1 MRRVL
6 LLAIGLY
13 GGSTFAAKD
22 TTKWSFPAI
31 YGVSFNQTVLRQ
43 WNAGGQN
50 NLAAGA
56 IVRQQAIAVRG
67 PWRWEQLLD
76 ATYSLN
82 IQEDVTRKIDDK
94 LEYATRMDY
103 LLREDPLWKVSGFAS
118 FKTQFVKGFAK
129 PGDSVYIS
137 KALAPAYGIAGL
149 GVTHKNKGFELYA
162 SPVTA
167 KFTWVRDSVLSAKG
181 VFGLAPGQR
190 FRQELGLYGNARYQK
205 SFKSGIKVDLRL
217 NAFANYLQAP
227 FSVDLD
233 SDLLLVYKNKG
244 PLSVTLRSQ
253 NLFDRDVL
261 LRDTNGDGKLDAS
274 GVQTKQFMGLGLTYE
289 FGKKK

>member
-1 MRRVL
+1 MRRLL
-6 LLAIGLY
+6 LLALGLIS
-13 GGSTFAAKD
+13 GSMWAASD
-22 TTKWSFPAI
+22 TTQWSFPAI

-56 IVRQQAIAVRG
+56 ILRQQAIAVRG
-67 PWRWEQLLD
+67 KWRWEQLLD

-82 IQEDVTRKIDDK
+82 IQEGITRKIDDK
-94 LEYATRMDY
+94 LEYATRFDY
-103 LLREDPLWKVSGFAS
+103 LLREDPLWKVSGFSS

-137 KALAPAYGIAGL
+137 RAFAPAYGIAGL
-149 GVTHKNKGFELYA
+149 GLTHKTDGLALYA

-167 KFTWVRDSVLSAKG
+167 KFTWVLDSALSAQG
-181 VFGLAPGQR
+181 VFGLMPGQR
-190 FRQELGLYGNARYQK
+190 FRQELGLYGNARFQR
-205 SFKSGIKVDLRL
+205 SFKGGIKMDLRL

-227 FSVDLD
+227 FSVDID

-244 PLSVTLRSQ
+244 PLSITLRSQ

-274 GVQTKQFMGLGLTYE
+274 GIQTKQFMGLGLTYE
-289 FGKKK
+289 FGKK

>member
-1 MRRVL
+1 MKFKL
-6 LLAIGLY
+6 WIAALAVTWGAH
-13 GGSTFAAKD
+13 AAQD
-22 TTKWSFPAI
+22 TTQWSFPAI
-31 YGVSFNQTVLRQ
+31 YGVSFNQTELRQ

-56 IVRQQAIAVRG
+56 ILRQQAIAERG
-67 PWRWEQLLD
+67 SWRWEQLLD

-82 IQEDVTRKIDDK
+82 IQEGVARKIDDK
-94 LEYATRMDY
+94 LEYATRFDY
-103 LLREDPLWKVSGFAS
+103 LLREDPLWKLSGFTS

-129 PGDSVYIS
+129 PGDTVYVS
-137 KALAPAYGIAGL
+137 RAFAPAYGIAGIGL
-149 GVTHKNKGFELYA
+149 THKNDGFELYA

-167 KFTWVRDSVLSAKG
+167 KFTWVLDSALSAQG
-181 VFGLAPGQR
+181 VFGLQPGQR
-190 FRQELGLYGNARYQK
+190 YRQELGLYGNARFQK
-205 SFKSGIKVDLRL
+205 SFKGGIKIDLRL

-227 FSVDLD
+227 FSIDVD

-274 GVQTKQFMGLGLTYE
+274 GIQTKQFMGLGLTYE

>member
-1 MRRVL
+1 MRRLL
-6 LLAIGLY
+6 LLALGLIS
-13 GGSTFAAKD
+13 GSMFAATD
-22 TTKWSFPAI
+22 TTLWSFPAI

-56 IVRQQAIAVRG
+56 ILRQQAIAVRG
-67 PWRWEQLLD
+67 KWRWEQLLD

-82 IQEDVTRKIDDK
+82 IQEGITRKIDDK
-94 LEYATRMDY
+94 LEYFSRFDY
-103 LLREDPLWKVSGFAS
+103 LLREDPLWKVSVFSS
-118 FKTQFVKGFAK
+118 FKTQFIKGFAK
-129 PGDSVYIS
+129 PGDSVYVS
-137 KALAPAYGIAGL
+137 KAFAPAYGIAGIGL
-149 GVTHKNKGFELYA
+149 THKTDGLDLYA

-167 KFTWVRDSVLSAKG
+167 KFTWVLDSTLTAQG
-181 VFGLAPGQR
+181 VFGLMPGQQ
-190 FRQELGLYGNARYQK
+190 FRQELGLYGNARFQR
-205 SFKSGIKVDLRL
+205 SFKGGIKMDLRL

-233 SDLLLVYKNKG
+233 TDLFLVYKNKG
-244 PLSVTLRSQ
+244 PLSITLRSQ

-274 GVQTKQFMGLGLTYE
+274 GIQTKQFMGLGLTYE
-289 FGKKK
+289 FGKK

>member
-1 MRRVL
+1 MRRLL
-6 LLAIGLY
+6 LLALGLFS
-13 GGSTFAAKD
+13 GSMWAAQD
-22 TTKWSFPAI
+22 TTQWSFPAI
-31 YGVSFNQTVLRQ
+31 YGVSFNQTILRQ

-56 IVRQQAIAVRG
+56 ILRQQAIAVRG
-67 PWRWEQLLD
+67 KWRWEQLLD

-82 IQEDVTRKIDDK
+82 IQEGITRKIDDK
-94 LEYATRMDY
+94 LEYATRFDY
-103 LLREDPLWKVSGFAS
+103 LLREDPFWKVSGFSS

-129 PGDSVYIS
+129 PGDTVYVS
-137 KALAPAYGIAGL
+137 RAFAPAYGIAGIGL
-149 GVTHKNKGFELYA
+149 THKNDGFELYA

-167 KFTWVRDSVLSAKG
+167 KFTWVLDSALSAQG
-181 VFGLAPGQR
+181 VFGLQPGQR
-190 FRQELGLYGNARYQK
+190 YRQELGLYGNARFQR
-205 SFKSGIKVDLRL
+205 SFKGGIKMDLRL

-227 FSVDLD
+227 FSIDVD

-274 GVQTKQFMGLGLTYE
+274 GIQTKQFMGLGLTYE
-289 FGKKK
+289 FGKK

>member
-1 MRRVL
+1 VKFKL
-6 LLAIGLY
+6 WIVALAVNWGAH
-13 GGSTFAAKD
+13 AAQD
-22 TTKWSFPAI
+22 TTQWSFPAI

-56 IVRQQAIAVRG
+56 ILRQQAIAERG
-67 PWRWEQLLD
+67 SWRWEQLLD
-76 ATYSLN
+76 AAYSLN
-82 IQEDVTRKIDDK
+82 IQEGVARKIDDK
-94 LEYATRMDY
+94 LEYATRFDY
-103 LLREDPLWKVSGFAS
+103 LLREDPLWKLSGFTS

-129 PGDSVYIS
+129 PGDTVYVS
-137 KALAPAYGIAGL
+137 KAFAPAYGIAGVGL
-149 GVTHKNKGFELYA
+149 THKNDGFELYA

-167 KFTWVRDSVLSAKG
+167 KFTWVLDSVLSAQG
-181 VFGLAPGQR
+181 VFGLQPGQR
-190 FRQELGLYGNARYQK
+190 YRQELGLYGNARFQR
-205 SFKSGIKVDLRL
+205 SFKGGIKMDLRL

-227 FSVDLD
+227 FSIDVD

-274 GVQTKQFMGLGLTYE
+274 GIQTKQFMGLGLTYE

>member
-1 MRRVL
+1 MRRLL
-6 LLAIGLY
+6 LLALGLIS
-13 GGSTFAAKD
+13 GSMWAASD
-22 TTKWSFPAI
+22 TTQWSFPAI

-56 IVRQQAIAVRG
+56 ILRQQAIAVRG
-67 PWRWEQLLD
+67 KWRWEQLLD

-82 IQEDVTRKIDDK
+82 IQEGITRKIDDK
-94 LEYATRMDY
+94 LEYATRFDF
-103 LLREDPLWKVSGFAS
+103 LLREDPLWKVSGFSS

-129 PGDSVYIS
+129 PGDSVYVS
-137 KALAPAYGIAGL
+137 RAFAPAYGIAGL
-149 GVTHKNKGFELYA
+149 GLTHKTDGLDLYA

-167 KFTWVRDSVLSAKG
+167 KFTWVLDSALSANG
-181 VFGLAPGQR
+181 GFGLLLGQR
-190 FRQELGLYGNARYQK
+190 FRQELGLYGNARFQR
-205 SFKSGIKVDLRL
+205 SFKVGIKMDLRL
-217 NAFANYLQAP
+217 NAFANYLQVP

-244 PLSVTLRSQ
+244 PLSITLRSQ

-261 LRDTNGDGKLDAS
+261 LRDTNADGKLDAS
-274 GVQTKQFMGLGLTYE
+274 GIQTKQFMGLGLTYE
-289 FGKKK
+289 FGKK

>member
-1 MRRVL
+1 VRRLL
-6 LLAIGLY
+6 LLALGLIS
-13 GGSTFAAKD
+13 GSMFAATD
-22 TTKWSFPAI
+22 TTLWSFPAI

-56 IVRQQAIAVRG
+56 ILRQQAIAVRG
-67 PWRWEQLLD
+67 KWRWEQLLD

-82 IQEDVTRKIDDK
+82 IQEGITRKIDDK
-94 LEYATRMDY
+94 LEYFSRFDY
-103 LLREDPLWKVSGFAS
+103 LLREDPLWKVSVFSS
-118 FKTQFVKGFAK
+118 FKTQFIKGFAK
-129 PGDSVYIS
+129 PGDSVYVS
-137 KALAPAYGIAGL
+137 KAFAPAYGIAGIGL
-149 GVTHKNKGFELYA
+149 THKTDGLDLYA

-167 KFTWVRDSVLSAKG
+167 KFTWVLDSTLTAQG
-181 VFGLAPGQR
+181 VFGLMPGQQ
-190 FRQELGLYGNARYQK
+190 FRQELGLYGNARFQR
-205 SFKSGIKVDLRL
+205 SFKGGIKMDLRL

-233 SDLLLVYKNKG
+233 TDLFLVYKNKG
-244 PLSVTLRSQ
+244 PLSITLRSQ

-274 GVQTKQFMGLGLTYE
+274 GIQTKQFMGLGLTYE
-289 FGKKK
+289 FGKK

>member
-1 MRRVL
+1 MKFKL
-6 LLAIGLY
+6 WIAALAVTWGAH
-13 GGSTFAAKD
+13 AAQD
-22 TTKWSFPAI
+22 TTQWSFPAI

-56 IVRQQAIAVRG
+56 ILRQQAIAERG
-67 PWRWEQLLD
+67 SWRWEQLLD
-76 ATYSLN
+76 AAYSLN
-82 IQEDVTRKIDDK
+82 IQEGVARKIDDK
-94 LEYATRMDY
+94 LEYATRFDY
-103 LLREDPLWKVSGFAS
+103 LLREDPLWKLSGFTS

-129 PGDSVYIS
+129 PGDTVYVS
-137 KALAPAYGIAGL
+137 RAFAPAYGIAGIGL
-149 GVTHKNKGFELYA
+149 THKNDGFELYA

-167 KFTWVRDSVLSAKG
+167 KFTWVLDSALSAQG
-181 VFGLAPGQR
+181 VFGLQPGQR
-190 FRQELGLYGNARYQK
+190 YRQELGLYGNARFQK
-205 SFKSGIKVDLRL
+205 SFKGGIKIDLRL

-227 FSVDLD
+227 FSIDVD

-274 GVQTKQFMGLGLTYE
+274 GIQTKQFMGLGLTYE

>member
-1 MRRVL
+1 MIRL
-6 LLAIGLY
+6 LLAALGLWS
-13 GGSTFAAKD
+13 GSLWAAGD
-22 TTKWSFPAI
+22 TTQWSFPAI

-56 IVRQQAIAVRG
+56 ILRQQAIAVRG
-67 PWRWEQLLD
+67 KWRWEQLLD

-82 IQEDVTRKIDDK
+82 IQEGVTRKIDDK
-94 LEYATRMDY
+94 LEYATRYDY
-103 LLREDPLWKVSGFAS
+103 LLREDPLWKLSGFAS

-129 PGDSVYIS
+129 PGDSVYVS
-137 KALAPAYGIAGL
+137 RALAPAYGIAGL
-149 GVTHKNKGFELYA
+149 GLTHKADGLDLYV

-167 KFTWVRDSVLSAKG
+167 KFTWVLDSVLSAQG

-190 FRQELGLYGNARYQK
+190 FRQELGLYGNARYQH
-205 SFKSGIKVDLRL
+205 SFPKGIKMDLRL

-274 GVQTKQFMGLGLTYE
+274 GIQTKQFMGLGLTYE
-289 FGKKK
+289 FGKK